1 MRLGVHRKCLHLLV
15 CLYGCLHTLQ
25 GTVKFIFCD
34 NFNFRS
40 LFAMVIAFSRA
51 LSVAVSKNF
60 LDLLFQRS
68 QSRFLRGRVV
78 DDDGRR
84 KRFLLG
90 YHRDQFSPSWRR
102 WRMWICL
109 CSQPKVFFVQL
120 GGRDRNTPV

>member
-1 MRLGVHRKCLHLLV
+1 MRLDVLRKCLHLLV
-15 CLYGCLHTLQ
+15 CLYGSLHTSQ

-34 NFNFRS
+34 KFNFRS
-40 LFAMVIAFSRA
+40 LFVMVIAFSRA
-51 LSVAVSKNF
+51 MSVAVSKNF

-90 YHRDQFSPSWRR
+90 YHRDQFSPS
-102 WRMWICL
+102 
-109 CSQPKVFFVQL
+109 
-120 GGRDRNTPV
+120 

>member
-1 MRLGVHRKCLHLLV
+1 MGLGVQLRLGKCLYFLV
-15 CLYGCLHTLQ
+15 CLCGCLHTSQ

-34 NFNFRS
+34 NLKFRS
-40 LFAMVIAFSRA
+40 LFVMVIAFSRA
-51 LSVAVSKNF
+51 MSVAVSKKF

-90 YHRDQFSPSWRR
+90 YHRDQFSPS
-102 WRMWICL
+102 
-109 CSQPKVFFVQL
+109 
-120 GGRDRNTPV
+120 